1 MSVVPRRR
9 SSKQTRRDAGY
20 RTSDRYRTVG
30 QSRKTRP
37 SSFRPHRRIRRMTTL
52 RRPKFRDGRCVPR
65 QVRGIDAVKP
75 DIRSADI
82 PEAYEVIK
90 VRRIPDEKAGV
101 IPRRPDRVVA
111 VHSVPSQVTEVYVIV
126 DGGGDR
132 RGLIDVDVDRHRHP
146 RQDIGIVDADL
157 VRVRICTVPKVS
169 IPRQSRGL
177 I

>member
-1 MSVVPRRR
+1 MEAEMSVVPRRR
-9 SSKQTRRDAGY
+9 SSEQTRRDAGY

-37 SSFRPHRRIRRMTTL
+37 SSFRPHRRIRRVTTL
-52 RRPKFRDGRCVPR
+52 RRPTFRDGRCVPR
-65 QVRGIDAVKP
+65 QVRGIDEVKR

-101 IPRRPDRVVA
+101 IPRRPGRA
-111 VHSVPSQVTEVYVIV
+111 VVPSQLTEVYVIV

-146 RQDIGIVDADL
+146 RQDIGIVDTDL
-157 VRVRICTVPKVS
+157 VRVRICTVPN
-169 IPRQSRGL
+169 
-177 I
+177 